1 LALRSG
7 ARRLADDATP
17 DVVVLRVQHSDGPRS
32 AEGRVEPK
40 KVTGLREAGGGVE
53 VADAGFG
60 ARAIGR
66 FGGEEELQPSGA
78 RARSGGHAPKVALGE
93 PSRSAVARA
102 VMRVVAY
109 LNPLVF
115 DTTD

>member
-1 LALRSG
+1 MEEQAPGQSASATRRQIVRLDTLHFLALRSG

-60 ARAIGR
+60 AR
-66 FGGEEELQPSGA
+66 
-78 RARSGGHAPKVALGE
+78 
-93 PSRSAVARA
+93 RSAGSVEKRSFSQAARVPEVAGMPQR
-102 VMRVVAY
+102 
-109 LNPLVF
+109 
-115 DTTD
+115 